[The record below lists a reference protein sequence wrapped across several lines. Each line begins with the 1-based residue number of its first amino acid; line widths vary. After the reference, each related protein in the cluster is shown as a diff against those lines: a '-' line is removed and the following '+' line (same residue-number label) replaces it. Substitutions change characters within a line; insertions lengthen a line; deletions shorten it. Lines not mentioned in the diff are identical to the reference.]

1 LRRKD
6 PMSRRRTKAR
16 RLAPDSGGERSEP
29 EESGARRG
37 RPGRRTGEERT
48 KAVLELVS
56 GKASVDQLAAR
67 FGVLP
72 STIEKWRQDA
82 LAAVADAMRR
92 GEGRSP
98 REAALEKELHGLE
111 RAFTNLAIK
120 HELLERALKDR
131 PSEPGRSPR

>member
-1 LRRKD
+1 
-6 PMSRRRTKAR
+6 MSRRRRNTR
-16 RLAPDSGGERSEP
+16 RTAPSAVGERSEP
-29 EESGARRG
+29 EAEGARRG

-48 KAVLELVS
+48 RAVLELVS
-56 GKASVDQLAAR
+56 GKASVDQLAQR

-131 PSEPGRSPR
+131 PSEPGRSSR

>member
-1 LRRKD
+1 
-6 PMSRRRTKAR
+6 MSRRRTNAR
-16 RLAPDSGGERSEP
+16 GIAPDSGGERSEP

-48 KAVLELVS
+48 RAVLELMS
-56 GKASVDQLAAR
+56 GKASVDQLATR
-67 FGVLP
+67 FGVLA
-72 STIEKWRQDA
+72 STVEKWREDS

-92 GEGRSP
+92 GEGKSP
-98 REAALEKELHGLE
+98 REAALEKELQGLE

-131 PSEPGRSPR
+131 PTEPGRSHR